1 MEGEVAVAEAPWLY
15 LQLELQLSAVARLLA
30 RDGDLAAQLQ
40 RHGAI
45 QDAWRLGERKKKKK
59 RVAHFGGFLWSFF
72 ASFCCPVCLTFAVSV
87 RHVHHVVLASVKEGE
102 PRLTVQYG

>member
-45 QDAWRLGERKKKKK
+45 QDAWRMGER
-59 RVAHFGGFLWSFF
+59 
-72 ASFCCPVCLTFAVSV
+72 
-87 RHVHHVVLASVKEGE
+87 
-102 PRLTVQYG
+102 